1 MKTKFKRT
9 ISSPIT
15 GIVTVMAIVLL
26 AMPCA
31 ALAAK
36 DTPGKPGGETAGNN
50 LSFPVIWAEGV
61 GKVLPGEAGVD
72 PVTNGERLY
81 WWGMTGTDPNIVP
94 LSCPPDPDDQT
105 LCDDY
110 VANQASG
117 DPPGENWVKV
127 CVNHLPFDK

>member
-36 DTPGKPGGETAGNN
+36 DNPGKPGGETAGNN

-61 GKVLPGEAGVD
+61 GKCFPVKPEWILLP
-72 PVTNGERLY
+72 T
-81 WWGMTGTDPNIVP
+81 
-94 LSCPPDPDDQT
+94 
-105 LCDDY
+105 
-110 VANQASG
+110 ASG
-117 DPPGENWVKV
+117 GTGGA
-127 CVNHLPFDK
+127 